1 MCDMG
6 DDAVTFQITLGWWL
20 VPTFIS
26 VLTVVPAA
34 FALFRSVGTPHQ
46 LAEGVLGISL
56 CVIVALVAWLVYF
69 GFMVALS

>member
-1 MCDMG
+1 
-6 DDAVTFQITLGWWL
+6 L

-34 FALFRSVGTPHQ
+34 FALFRSVGAPHQ